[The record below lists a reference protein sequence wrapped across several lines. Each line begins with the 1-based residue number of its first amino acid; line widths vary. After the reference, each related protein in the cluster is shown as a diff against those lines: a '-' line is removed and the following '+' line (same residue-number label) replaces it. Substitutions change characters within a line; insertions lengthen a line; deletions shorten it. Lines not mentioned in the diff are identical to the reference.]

1 MTATAVQQPKMMIGT
16 NGFHDYYVIGRKGNI
31 AVGIK
36 PNDISP
42 GDRFGHPGTTWFG
55 ARLRAAPAGDL
66 FADDKGVDN
75 VVQFQKKFDEP
86 AEAFEN
92 VEWEKSN
99 PERAS
104 TTIGS
109 LIRGTLMG
117 SLEDAQLVLDE
128 MRDGKLASKL
138 ATYLTELIGAENMT
152 LSIPELAEMLTEHVY
167 GKIAAKLEKMIEA
180 RKIVEVEMEKNIGTF
195 GMQAQMLKKAYS
207 KMQEAAEEPEEH
219 GSDD

>member
-1 MTATAVQQPKMMIGT
+1 MTAVAEKKPLMMIGT
-16 NGFHDYYVIGRKGNI
+16 NGFHDYYAIARKGNI

-55 ARLRAAPAGDL
+55 ARLRAAPAGTL

-75 VVQFQKKFDEP
+75 VVQFQKKFDLP
-86 AEAFEN
+86 ADAFDN

-117 SLEDAQLVLDE
+117 SLDDAHLVLDE
-128 MRDGKLASKL
+128 MKDGKLANKL
-138 ATYLTELIGAENMT
+138 ATYLTELLGAENM
-152 LSIPELAEMLTEHVY
+152 LMPIPELADMLTEQVY
-167 GKIAAKLEKMIEA
+167 GKIADKLEKMIAA
-180 RKIVEVEMEKNIGTF
+180 RKIVETEMAENIGTF
-195 GMQAQMLKKAYS
+195 GMQAQVLKKAY
-207 KMQEAAEEPEEH
+207 AALEDPEGKGEDA